1 MGTHRCHP
9 TVAALPVCMAGP
21 GLHWHRRSR
30 EVCDDGR
37 WLWPHPG
44 AVLAVGSA
52 LPGPGRVV
60 LGWREATTQL
70 VPPGRAELA
79 SHTLQLLKASEQLLI
94 VPDAANEIIAARR
107 WEPLSGPCC
116 WGQGCSAR
124 LLQAWAATGLGEHP
138 GHPSTASTPFDLCPL
153 PTLPLPTGDGSTAR
167 GHLGRVQGGDRE
179 GRGSIPWERPV
190 WLSMGYLEARPPCMS
205 GPHR

>member
-1 MGTHRCHP
+1 M
-9 TVAALPVCMAGP
+9 
-21 GLHWHRRSR
+21 
-30 EVCDDGR
+30 CDDGR

-116 WGQGCSAR
+116 WGQG
-124 LLQAWAATGLGEHP
+124 LLSTAAAGLGCHRTWGAP
-138 GHPSTASTPFDLCPL
+138 RAPQYSLNPL
-153 PTLPLPTGDGSTAR
+153 
-167 GHLGRVQGGDRE
+167 
-179 GRGSIPWERPV
+179 
-190 WLSMGYLEARPPCMS
+190 
-205 GPHR
+205 

>member
-1 MGTHRCHP
+1 M
-9 TVAALPVCMAGP
+9 
-21 GLHWHRRSR
+21 
-30 EVCDDGR
+30 CDDGR

-79 SHTLQLLKASEQLLI
+79 SHALHLLKASEQLLI

-138 GHPSTASTPFDLCPL
+138 GHPATASTPFDPCPHCHCPL
-153 PTLPLPTGDGSTAR
+153 VMAALLVGTLAGC
-167 GHLGRVQGGDRE
+167 RE
-179 GRGSIPWERPV
+179 GTEREGAPSPGRGQCGSAWGTLRPD
-190 WLSMGYLEARPPCMS
+190 
-205 GPHR
+205 HRVCQ